1 MVVEVPGEGVWPHRG
16 TGEPRGVEP
25 LVERGAGLGGPRE
38 VPGEGSGEVPG
49 GPRWVQVRF
58 QVGAD
63 GSR

>member
-1 MVVEVPGEGVWPHRG
+1 MWPRRG

-25 LVERGAGLGGPRE
+25 LVERGAGLGGPRG
-38 VPGEGSGEVPG
+38 VPGEGSGEVPD

>member
-1 MVVEVPGEGVWPHRG
+1 MAPQRHRGAKGCRPPGGEGSRSRWARG
-16 TGEPRGVEP
+16 
-25 LVERGAGLGGPRE
+25 
-38 VPGEGSGEVPG
+38 VPGEGSGEVPD